1 MMSRLFIL
9 ILLGCMLLEC
19 DARAQMIRPV
29 SDELLSAQRGR
40 YLANGQ
46 IIGFGLQ
53 MATRWQA
60 TDGSTRQADLSV
72 AADLRAGRVSITTAA
87 VDNSGQGAGSSRTPG
102 PAVSGALQ
110 SVQVAGYGNSV
121 GNTMDVQIS
130 RERIVVEPGHSTASA
145 RSGGATADVGSQGIV
160 VRVDAGQAGFAE
172 QRLGGGTGITQRA
185 MVMTD
190 GAALQNSARLTVH
203 MAPGAPAM
211 NPTLQ
216 TLRTLSVL
224 R

>member
-1 MMSRLFIL
+1 MRRFFVLL
-9 ILLGCMLLEC
+9 LLGCILLEC
-19 DARAQMIRPV
+19 EAQAQTIIPV
-29 SDELLSAQRGR
+29 SDELLAVQRGR
-40 YLANGQ
+40 YVADGK

-60 TDGSTRQADLSV
+60 TDGSVRQAELSV
-72 AADLRAGRVSITTAA
+72 AADLRAGKVSVTTSAA
-87 VDNSGQGAGSSRTPG
+87 DNSGQGAGASRPAG

-121 GNTMDVQIS
+121 GNSLDVQVS
-130 RERIVVEPGHSTASA
+130 RDRIVVEPGASAASA
-145 RSGGATADVGSQGIV
+145 RSGGAAADVGSQGIA

-172 QRLGGGTGITQRA
+172 QRLGGGNGISQRA

-190 GAALQNSARLTVH
+190 GVVLQNNARLTVH
-203 MAPGAPAM
+203 MAPAAAAM
-211 NPTLQ
+211 NPALQ
-216 TLRTLSVL
+216 TLRTLPVM